1 MEDMSMSPTLKKSLK
16 ITAITLS
23 SIIGA
28 IVLILLGYIIYLSCT
43 YYRIKDNMPLEITNN
58 QTSLVQIGE
67 DYTISTYNIGFGAY
81 TQDFSF
87 FMDSGEML
95 DGTKTQGSGSK
106 AKNKQTVL
114 DNTNGAIS
122 TISTLNTD
130 FAFFQEVDTNSDR
143 SYHVNQYKMIEE
155 NFSNYASV
163 FASNFH
169 SGYLFYPITDPH
181 GTVNSGIA
189 TFSKYAI
196 EESVRRSFPV
206 DNGFINKF
214 FDLDRCFVV
223 NRLNIEGST
232 KQLVLINLHMSA
244 YDEGGKIRALQLEM
258 LKTVLLEEYEKGNY
272 VIAGGDWNHDIAN
285 SLNTFETQQK
295 VPDWVAQLSQGDLP
309 EGFNFASS
317 LNAPTCRSTDMAYE
331 KGVNFSV
338 VIDGFIV
345 SENVDVSFV
354 ENIDTDFLYSDHNP
368 VQMTFS
374 LT

>member
-1 MEDMSMSPTLKKSLK
+1 MSPTLKKSLK

-43 YYRIKDNMPLEITNN
+43 YYRIKDNLPLEITNN

-258 LKTVLLEEYEKGNY
+258 LKTVLLDEYEKDNY

-295 VPDWVAQLSQGDLP
+295 VPEWVAQLSQGDLP
-309 EGFNFASS
+309 AGFNFASS

>member
-43 YYRIKDNMPLEITNN
+43 YYRIRDNLPLEITNN

-122 TISTLNTD
+122 TISTLNTE

-295 VPDWVAQLSQGDLP
+295 VPEWVAQLSQGDLP

>member
-43 YYRIKDNMPLEITNN
+43 YYRIKDNLPLEITNN

-130 FAFFQEVDTNSDR
+130 FTFFQEVDTNSDR

-295 VPDWVAQLSQGDLP
+295 VPEWVAQLSQGDLP
-309 EGFNFASS
+309 AGFNFASS

>member
-43 YYRIKDNMPLEITNN
+43 YYRIKDNLPLEITNN

-295 VPDWVAQLSQGDLP
+295 VPEWVAQLSQEDLP

>member
-43 YYRIKDNMPLEITNN
+43 YYRIKDNLPLEITNN

-95 DGTKTQGSGSK
+95 DGTKTQGSRSK

-258 LKTVLLEEYEKGNY
+258 LKTVLLDEYEKDNY

-295 VPDWVAQLSQGDLP
+295 VPEWVAQLSQGDLP
-309 EGFNFASS
+309 AGFNFASS

>member
-43 YYRIKDNMPLEITNN
+43 YYRIKDNLPLEITNN

-189 TFSKYAI
+189 TFSK
-196 EESVRRSFPV
+196 SR
-206 DNGFINKF
+206 
-214 FDLDRCFVV
+214 
-223 NRLNIEGST
+223 
-232 KQLVLINLHMSA
+232 
-244 YDEGGKIRALQLEM
+244 LEM
-258 LKTVLLEEYEKGNY
+258 AEL
-272 VIAGGDWNHDIAN
+272 
-285 SLNTFETQQK
+285 
-295 VPDWVAQLSQGDLP
+295 
-309 EGFNFASS
+309 
-317 LNAPTCRSTDMAYE
+317 
-331 KGVNFSV
+331 
-338 VIDGFIV
+338 
-345 SENVDVSFV
+345 
-354 ENIDTDFLYSDHNP
+354 
-368 VQMTFS
+368 
-374 LT
+374 

>member
-43 YYRIKDNMPLEITNN
+43 YYRIKDNLPLEITNN

-258 LKTVLLEEYEKGNY
+258 LKTVLLDEYEKDNY

-295 VPDWVAQLSQGDLP
+295 VPEWVAQLSQGDLP
-309 EGFNFASS
+309 AGFNFASS